1 MNNAYEYDVEIY
13 PNLFEVTFI
22 PKTADQ
28 KLIDV
33 YKNIDIKCL
42 AIKNGKESNLEELK
56 EAKAKLLLAMGA
68 KQFVIWI
75 DYTTGK
81 WRNDGPLIMDFFIQ
95 HKILT
100 GYNSNN
106 YDKIMLDIFINNY
119 KYLDVK
125 GFNKKEGKHITQI
138 LYDHSCACV
147 DFGKGYSRLLNFKK
161 YYKRPFTD
169 YDIQKILYLDK
180 TYTSLKQVAICLKWY
195 RIQNLPIAYN
205 CRIREE
211 DIYDICDYNVMMFLL
226 H

>member
-1 MNNAYEYDVEIY
+1 
-13 PNLFEVTFI
+13 
-22 PKTADQ
+22 
-28 KLIDV
+28 
-33 YKNIDIKCL
+33 
-42 AIKNGKESNLEELK
+42 
-56 EAKAKLLLAMGA
+56 
-68 KQFVIWI
+68 
-75 DYTTGK
+75 
-81 WRNDGPLIMDFFIQ
+81 MDFFIQ

-169 YDIQKILYLDK
+169 YDIQKILCHSSCTEILQYIII
-180 TYTSLKQVAICLKWY
+180 SLLSVS
-195 RIQNLPIAYN
+195 
-205 CRIREE
+205 
-211 DIYDICDYNVMMFLL
+211 FLQFPL
-226 H
+226 LL